1 MVHGGRANLVTWTG
15 SVTSITPDETKGYF
29 QGFTVSTGRY
39 SNALRYYTS
48 PDIEGTANGGVGQ
61 MKAWE

>member
-1 MVHGGRANLVTWTG
+1 ML
-15 SVTSITPDETKGYF
+15 
-29 QGFTVSTGRY
+29 TVKPWKYPFVSSGVIEAT
-39 SNALRYYTS
+39 LRYYTS